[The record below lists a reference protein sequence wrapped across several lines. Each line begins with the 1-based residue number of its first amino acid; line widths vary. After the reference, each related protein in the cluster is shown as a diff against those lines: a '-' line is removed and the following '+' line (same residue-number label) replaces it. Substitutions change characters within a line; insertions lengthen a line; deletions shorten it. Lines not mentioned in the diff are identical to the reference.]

1 MSEEIEVKEEKE
13 PSLEQKYMGM
23 LADMQTKYNVLEKK
37 LKEYEQKEIE
47 FHNGENEKKIKEAEK
62 NKDVKSINENW
73 ERQFKEVKEKYE
85 KEIQMKNNFI
95 EKQLIDNVAINLAN
109 EISTAPDLI
118 MPHIKER
125 LTVEF
130 DNEVPVTKVL
140 DINGNMSPYQVEDLK
155 KEMAS
160 DKKFAPIMKA
170 STNSDRGFQLT
181 QPTTYAERTT
191 KPSMLNDPQAN
202 PNTPYNELVRREMNS
217 LPAAEARMSKILNG
231 TSRGYVR

>member
-1 MSEEIEVKEEKE
+1 MSEEVEVKQEE

-23 LADMQTKYNVLEKK
+23 LTSMQEKYNLLEKR
-37 LKEYEQKEIE
+37 LKDYEQKEIE
-47 FHNGENEKKIKEAEK
+47 LHDGENEKKIKEAEK
-62 NKDVKSINENW
+62 NKDVKAINENW
-73 ERQFKEVKEKYE
+73 ERQFQEAKEKYE

-109 EISTAPDLI
+109 EISTAPELI

-125 LTVEF
+125 LTVQF
-130 DNEVPVTKVL
+130 DNEEPVTKVL

-155 KEMAS
+155 KEMMS

-181 QPTTYAERTT
+181 QPTTRAQRTT
-191 KPSMLNDPQAN
+191 PSMINDPQAN

-217 LPAAEARMSKILNG
+217 LPAAEARMDKILNG

>member
-1 MSEEIEVKEEKE
+1 MSEEVEVKQEE

-23 LADMQTKYNVLEKK
+23 LTSMQEKYNLLEKR
-37 LKEYEQKEIE
+37 LKQYEQKEIE

-73 ERQFKEVKEKYE
+73 ERQFQEAKEKYE

-109 EISTAPDLI
+109 EISTAPELI

-125 LTVEF
+125 LTVQF
-130 DNEVPVTKVL
+130 DNEEPVTKVL

-155 KEMAS
+155 KEMMS

-181 QPTTYAERTT
+181 EPTTRTERTI
-191 KPSMLNDPQAN
+191 PSMINDPQAN

-217 LPAAEARMSKILNG
+217 LPAAEARMAKILNG

>member
-1 MSEEIEVKEEKE
+1 MSEEVEVKKEEE
-13 PSLEQKYMGM
+13 NLEQKYMGM
-23 LADMQTKYNVLEKK
+23 LTSMQDKYNLLEKR
-37 LKEYEQKEIE
+37 LKDYEQKEIE
-47 FHNGENEKKIKEAEK
+47 LHHGENEKKIKEAEK

-109 EISTAPDLI
+109 EISTAPELI

-125 LTVEF
+125 LTVQF
-130 DNEVPVTKVL
+130 DNEEPVTKVL

-155 KEMAS
+155 KEMMS

-170 STNSDRGFQLT
+170 STNSDRGFQLA
-181 QPTTYAERTT
+181 QPSTRSTRTT
-191 KPSMLNDPQAN
+191 PPMMNDPQAN

-217 LPAAEARMSKILNG
+217 LPAAEARMDKILNG
-231 TSRGYVR
+231 TRGYVR